1 MYDAVS
7 RIFGAVS
14 KTRSKAFSLTE
25 VLLALIIIGIL
36 GAASVGALWMFFN
49 SFSQIDDYVSAEFQL
64 NHAVQ
69 RISREFALIGLG
81 MPNNRDGSGSFAW
94 SFRADN
100 MPLPITVFFAPPMN
114 TPLGD
119 AAWRQGGPVTVAD
132 GNSNNDNI
140 ITAALGNFA
149 GAGGPNNDLFVG
161 SQLFYAWAVPTGVM
175 ATVRGLGLG
184 VDRPLNAERGTQM
197 WLETRTAPNT
207 SGEDIL
213 RDVRWDGR
221 LVGILPVNEAGGGS
235 HNVRSWVLFPNMRIP
250 MLANSFDFAPNIT
263 NSLLNVTI
271 APSVTAANAPQ
282 LSEPEIADLD
292 EIHLLQAARIYRDAA
307 SNELRRV
314 ILTEPVVPGVIF
326 SHDVL
331 ARNVVGLQFAFDPQS
346 RILTMFAAA
355 RGNDRNP
362 IGIQRGQQPGG
373 WPSWLPPIGFDGP
386 NDDPNNL
393 NYRIVVKT
401 LTWRIRN

>member
-1 MYDAVS
+1 
-7 RIFGAVS
+7 
-14 KTRSKAFSLTE
+14 
-25 VLLALIIIGIL
+25 
-36 GAASVGALWMFFN
+36 
-49 SFSQIDDYVSAEFQL
+49 
-64 NHAVQ
+64 
-69 RISREFALIGLG
+69 
-81 MPNNRDGSGSFAW
+81 
-94 SFRADN
+94 
-100 MPLPITVFFAPPMN
+100 
-114 TPLGD
+114 
-119 AAWRQGGPVTVAD
+119 
-132 GNSNNDNI
+132 
-140 ITAALGNFA
+140 
-149 GAGGPNNDLFVG
+149 
-161 SQLFYAWAVPTGVM
+161 M